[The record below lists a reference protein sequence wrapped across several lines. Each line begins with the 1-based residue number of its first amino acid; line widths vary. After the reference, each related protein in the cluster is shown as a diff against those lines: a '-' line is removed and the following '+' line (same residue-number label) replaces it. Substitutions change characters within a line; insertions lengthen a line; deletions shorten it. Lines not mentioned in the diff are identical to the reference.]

1 MDSIIIPD
9 MSVDMTPPTD
19 SSMATHDGQIHHCAP
34 NDHSY
39 TDVGA
44 GIVMASSLNR
54 QSKRPT
60 TKDDK
65 GSSAQEKNTDLGCG
79 SCLMWILYLVIL
91 FLIVNYDCLFMQ

>member
-9 MSVDMTPPTD
+9 MSVDMTPPAD
-19 SSMATHDGQIHHCAP
+19 SSMTANDGQIHHSTS
-34 NDHSY
+34 NDSNY
-39 TDVGA
+39 NDVGA
-44 GIVMASSLNR
+44 GIVMSSNLNR

-60 TKDDK
+60 TKGNK
-65 GSSAQEKNTDLGCG
+65 GSSAQEKNTDLGCS